1 MPERFISSFKC
12 DPATK
17 RLRVD
22 TEYYQ
27 TYNCDNITLVN
38 IRNAGAPGKA
48 LFLRTLHSSGQNQRN
63 LHRVIVSRAR
73 PSDKEVTLDWARAV
87 PSASESGHSVGTP
100 A

>member
-1 MPERFISSFKC
+1 VPERFISSFKC

-27 TYNCDNITLVN
+27 TYNRDNITLVN

-48 LFLRTLHSSGQNQRN
+48 LFLRTLHSSGQNQRGW
-63 LHRVIVSRAR
+63 IPTCCA
-73 PSDKEVTLDWARAV
+73 TI
-87 PSASESGHSVGTP
+87 SES
-100 A
+100 